1 MTTTL
6 PDQVPDATVTQAPA
20 APHQAQPASLVP
32 TQPPSPP
39 PAAPPAAEPV
49 DKRVKALQRFAISIT
64 AFNIIGHLFLGFE
77 QAPVT
82 PIACVLFAYALDLLL
97 ETLDAGATGR
107 SPGYAGG
114 WRRLLIFLLP
124 THITALACA
133 MLLYGNAS
141 LWPYLF
147 AVAVAIC
154 SKHFIKL
161 RVNGRSRHF
170 LNPSNFGIAVVLVIF
185 PWVSIAPPYHF
196 TNNTTGA
203 LDWLLPLGVL
213 MAGTMLNAGLT
224 GKLPL
229 IMGWLGGF
237 AGQAVVRWLVLGH
250 ALLGALAPM
259 TGLAFILYT
268 NYMITDPGTTPFKR
282 RNQVVFGLATAA
294 AYGLLVVSHVAFGL
308 FFALVI
314 ICGLR
319 GVVIAAAPV
328 MRAVRP
334 AGQRAWRRLTRSAA
348 GSAAAGSGSGSVR
361 AAETGPVGDPT

>member
-6 PDQVPDATVTQAPA
+6 PEQVPNATVTQPPT
-20 APHQAQPASLVP
+20 APHQAKPASLVL
-32 TQPPSPP
+32 TQPSPP
-39 PAAPPAAEPV
+39 AVGELPAPPVAGKPV
-49 DKRVKALQRFAISIT
+49 DKRVKALQRFAVSIT
-64 AFNIIGHLFLGFE
+64 VFNIIGHLFLGFE
-77 QAPVT
+77 QAPIT
-82 PIACVLFAYALDLLL
+82 PVACVLFAYTLDLLF
-97 ETLDAGATGR
+97 ETLDARATGR

-114 WRRLLIFLLP
+114 WRRLLIYLLP

-154 SKHFIKL
+154 SKHFIRV
-161 RVNGRSRHF
+161 RVNGRSKHF

-213 MAGTMLNAGLT
+213 TAGTMLNAGLT

-294 AYGLLVVSHVAFGL
+294 AYGLLVVSHVVFGL

-319 GVVIAAAPV
+319 GAVIVAAPV
-328 MRAVRP
+328 VRP
-334 AGQRAWRRLTRSAA
+334 AGQRAWRRLARSAA
-348 GSAAAGSGSGSVR
+348 GSVS
-361 AAETGPVGDPT
+361 AAEARPVGDPT